1 MARVVNV
8 GKRDRMVADEILRPG
23 EGKIVSMKMA
33 MRYEGDPEL
42 KVIVDVVEAPKAPEV
57 AEVREAPKAPKAPE
71 VVEVK
76 KSKGKRSKK

>member
-57 AEVREAPKAPKAPE
+57 ADVREAPKAPE